1 MWQPK
6 QVRIQEQEH
15 ARKQE
20 KIAWM
25 KKMYTDAKKSRAQ
38 SAVSKTS
45 ESSTRI
51 AEEGGDEEEDE
62 DFELLE
68 WAAQLDYEQYLT
80 DWASIA
86 STAHSDAL

>member
-1 MWQPK
+1 
-6 QVRIQEQEH
+6 
-15 ARKQE
+15 
-20 KIAWM
+20 M

-45 ESSTRI
+45 EASTRI
-51 AEEGGDEEEDE
+51 PEDDGDDDDGDDDE

-80 DWASIA
+80 DWASTA
-86 STAHSDAL
+86 STAHSDAV